1 MIDTVRINIKAGDGG
16 NGCVSFLREKY
27 RPHGGPN
34 GGDGGDGGHAYLTGD
49 SSINTLLHLKYN
61 STMYV
66 DRGKHGKGKGQRGGN
81 GEDTIVKVP
90 IGTVV
95 WKMLKG
101 GEREFLTDITDDTPR
116 LVAQGGVGGWGNT
129 RFVSSTNQEPILAQR
144 GERGDYIVLFLELKL
159 LADVGLLARPNAGKS
174 TLISRCS
181 AAKPRIAAYPFT
193 TVEPVLG
200 VVSTRG
206 KDFVMMEVPG
216 LLEGAHEGVGLGD
229 QFLRHAERARL
240 YVHVLDGLS
249 EDPVADFHMINREVQ
264 EFNPALAH
272 KPQIVVVN
280 KMDVTE
286 VRERRSELE
295 VALNEAVANSPI
307 LASRAADTPIIFISA
322 VTGEG
327 IDEMLVQVLAMM
339 DNLPVEEP
347 AEEPEAGP
355 GFTAPDRHRPPA
367 QPLTFH
373 KENGVY
379 VVESEQLERLIALAD
394 TRDYRV
400 LLQLWREMNRLGIAR
415 RLTDAG
421 IEAGDTIRIGR
432 SEVEWF

>member
-1 MIDTVRINIKAGDGG
+1 MIDTVRINIKAGNGG